1 MILGANAG
9 IADSYNRK
17 IARYRSYNDG
27 FSPFS
32 PDDTDYIE
40 IALNINYLKIENQEL
55 ILTPYNFLNFAGNN
69 PNDVSYRDDGYGLGA
84 VHHVDA
90 LNSIDHFIKR
100 NIVFYTNSDSGYII
114 ELREKTRFIMTVEL
128 IVNISSNDEI
138 SSNIYTIFNNKDFI
152 FWEALG
158 LDLVENYQY
167 AKIL

>member
-1 MILGANAG
+1 MILGAVN
-9 IADSYNRK
+9 
-17 IARYRSYNDG
+17 
-27 FSPFS
+27 
-32 PDDTDYIE
+32 
-40 IALNINYLKIENQEL
+40 
-55 ILTPYNFLNFAGNN
+55 
-69 PNDVSYRDDGYGLGA
+69 
-84 VHHVDA
+84 HVDA

-158 LDLVENYQY
+158 PDLVENYQY